1 MNPFQFYF
9 PTTLKSGNGL
19 VRQAGALLK
28 PHVRKKLLVVT
39 DAGLMASGVM
49 EGFFASLA
57 ESDIGYEVFSGVEPN
72 PTTDVLERAVAF
84 LKNHD
89 CDSVIGVGGGSSI
102 DTAKGVAAMATNPGN
117 ILDYEG
123 YDKLLHPPLPIFAIP
138 TTSGTGSECT
148 ASTVFTNTKTL
159 FKTVIISPA
168 LFPKLAILDAELT
181 LKLPPSIT
189 AATGMDALTHAIESY
204 VSKQANPVSQA
215 LALQAI
221 KMICT
226 HLPKAFFSDSDLHAR
241 EQMLLGSFLAGVA
254 FAQSKLGNVHA
265 ISHTFGGVFNIPHGI
280 ANATLLP
287 YVIEYNLAACPE
299 LFREIAIAMGEDIDG
314 LSLARAG
321 HKVVDHVVA
330 LNKAIGIPDNIKDLG
345 VDLDYMPQM
354 VSDSMRSGNVLVNP
368 RLTTAA
374 DIERIISNA
383 WHGIHS

>member
-1 MNPFQFYF
+1 
-9 PTTLKSGNGL
+9 
-19 VRQAGALLK
+19 
-28 PHVRKKLLVVT
+28 
-39 DAGLMASGVM
+39 
-49 EGFFASLA
+49 
-57 ESDIGYEVFSGVEPN
+57 VFSGVEPN

-226 HLPKAFFSDSDLHAR
+226 HLPKAFFSGSDLHAR

-299 LFREIAIAMGEDIDG
+299 LFREIAMAMGENVDG
-314 LSLARAG
+314 LSVARAG
-321 HKVVDHVVA
+321 HKVVEHVVA

-383 WHGIHS
+383 WHGTHS